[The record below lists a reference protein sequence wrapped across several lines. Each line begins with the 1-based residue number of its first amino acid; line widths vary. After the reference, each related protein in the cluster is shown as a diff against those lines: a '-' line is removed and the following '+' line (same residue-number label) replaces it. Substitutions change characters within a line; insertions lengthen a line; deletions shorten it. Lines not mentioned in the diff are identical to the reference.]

1 MLLGLVTIPYLI
13 RNTGLE
19 TFGVLT
25 LVWALIGYFS
35 IFDFGIGRALTH
47 QVSSELAKGSNSN
60 IAGTVKTGT
69 LLMAAFGLAG
79 GAILA
84 FTAHQFGY
92 KWLNVSAEI
101 RQATSNALMIAAIG
115 IPMTTL
121 ITGLRGVLEGFED
134 FRLANVYRLILGIA
148 NFGLPALSV
157 LILGPSLEY
166 MVASLVLARA
176 VLLVAHWV
184 SVSAKLAAWPSPQ
197 PTGSIKLRELLH
209 FGAWMTLSNIISP
222 LLVTADRF
230 IISNLLGAAVV
241 AYYTVPFDLIVRLLI
256 IPAALT
262 SALFPRLTNLLQ
274 SQPAAARHLYRKSFL
289 AVAGVM
295 LPLSLVLALMS
306 KIGLTIW
313 VGSAFADR
321 SWLIAAVLAL
331 GLLCNSLA
339 QIPHAAVQAGGNI
352 KGTAILHL
360 TEFLV
365 YIPFLYLAIQLYG
378 LTGAAVAWVARV
390 LLDLVL
396 LMLMARRDMK

>member
-47 QVSSELAKGSNSN
+47 QISSALADRHASN

-84 FTAHQFGY
+84 VTAHQFGY

-101 RQATSNALMIAAIG
+101 RQATSNSLVIAAIG

-166 MVASLVLARA
+166 MVASLVMARA

-184 SVSAKLAAWPSPQ
+184 SVSAKLAAWPPSQ
-197 PTGSIKLRELLH
+197 PTESIKLRELLH

-274 SQPAAARHLYRKSFL
+274 SRRAAARHLYRKSFL

-321 SWLIAAVLAL
+321 SWLIASVLAL

-352 KGTAILHL
+352 KGTAVLHL
-360 TEFLV
+360 AEFLV
-365 YIPFLYLAIQLYG
+365 YIPFLYLAIHLYG

-396 LMLMARRDMK
+396 LMLMAKRDMK